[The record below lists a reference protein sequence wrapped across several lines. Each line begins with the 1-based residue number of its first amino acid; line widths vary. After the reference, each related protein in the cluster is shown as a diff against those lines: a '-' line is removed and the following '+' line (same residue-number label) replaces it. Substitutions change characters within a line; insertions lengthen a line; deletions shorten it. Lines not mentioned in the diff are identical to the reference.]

1 MGKVKQNKKKKN
13 RHKPTGMISVQEAE
27 EREAGEGSSG
37 LEDKTLP
44 ILEKV
49 TCAVQYFL
57 CQNLLFVVFL
67 KVNDIH
73 SNNVNKLL
81 EIVTS
86 IN

>member
-49 TCAVQYFL
+49 TCAVQYFFL
-57 CQNLLFVVFL
+57 VSKFIVCSFL

-73 SNNVNKLL
+73 SNNVDK
-81 EIVTS
+81 
-86 IN
+86 

>member
-1 MGKVKQNKKKKN
+1 VLCN
-13 RHKPTGMISVQEAE
+13 TS
-27 EREAGEGSSG
+27 
-37 LEDKTLP
+37 
-44 ILEKV
+44 
-49 TCAVQYFL
+49 FL